1 MPCKLLNKIYHSLA
15 KEHPW
20 AEHLT
25 TRLSDFEVKSF
36 KARET
41 KPHGREAGGQKMKLL
56 KLVNVSNWFNLGLE
70 IKIE

>member
-1 MPCKLLNKIYHSLA
+1 MSCKLLNKIYHSLA

-25 TRLSDFEVKSF
+25 RLSDFEVKSL